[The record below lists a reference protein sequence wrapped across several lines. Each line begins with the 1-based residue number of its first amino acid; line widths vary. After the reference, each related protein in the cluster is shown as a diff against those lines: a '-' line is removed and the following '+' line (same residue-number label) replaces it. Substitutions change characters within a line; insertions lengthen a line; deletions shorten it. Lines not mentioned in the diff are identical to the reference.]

1 MRKFYL
7 LTLMAATAL
16 SMSAVETI
24 KAPKDVF
31 KADLEP
37 GAIHHRVAVD
47 SKDVVNAPAKISYN
61 SETWVYKG
69 TGKYIDSAIA
79 ACYGGTTDAV
89 DVEVYEADGKNGLYK
104 IVGVWPG
111 NADNAVLYIDATDPD
126 FVIVASQSTGITD
139 TVDGPTYIASSSWV
153 YTNTQGGTKEE
164 FLSTYPDSNITL
176 SDMIINIPASALL
189 LNWPEAPADSKYKT
203 DPAGWYTYGESD
215 GAVILPG
222 GTYVDPWSDPVDAT
236 MVETI
241 ISPLFKVD
249 NTTPFTTQIKKK
261 TDAEIYRVIAPWQK
275 FFAANNIASA
285 GPDLE
290 IDATDPTNVIITL
303 QSLEI
308 GGNTDGL
315 YNIMSY
321 SYYALAMSTE
331 TPDEYK
337 ITLTDDG
344 NGNSTISFPYHSCL
358 LFAETSEKIYNAC
371 ADKENLSYITFKSFA
386 GVVDII
392 ADKDNSNAPVEYFN
406 LQGVRVAKP
415 SAGQLVI
422 RRQGSEVT
430 KTIIR

>member
-1 MRKFYL
+1 MRKLYL

-37 GAIHHRVAVD
+37 GTFSHRVAVD
-47 SKDVVNAPAKISYN
+47 SKDVVNAPAKV
-61 SETWVYKG
+61 SEYDSEVWVHKG
-69 TGKYIDSAIA
+69 AGKYIASAVA

-89 DVEVYEADGKNGLYK
+89 DVEVYEADGNNGLYK
-104 IVGVWPG
+104 IEGVWPDII
-111 NADNAVLYIDATDPD
+111 DNGVLYIDATDPD
-126 FVIVASQSTGITD
+126 FVLVASQSTGITD
-139 TVDGPTYIASSSWV
+139 TVDGPLYLASASWV
-153 YTNTQGGTKEE
+153 YTNTQGGTKEV

-189 LNWPEAPADSKYKT
+189 LNWPEAPADSEYET
-203 DPAGWYTYGESD
+203 DPELWYTYGETD

-241 ISPLFKVD
+241 ISPTFGVD
-249 NTTPFTTQIKKK
+249 NSTPFTTQIKKK

-275 FFAANNIASA
+275 FFAAKGIAIA
-285 GPDLE
+285 GSDLD
-290 IDATDPTNVIITL
+290 IDATDPTNVLIT
-303 QSLEI
+303 QQNI
-308 GGNTDGL
+308 GIGSYDV
-315 YNIMSY
+315 MSY
-321 SYYALAMSTE
+321 SYYTWAMATD
-331 TPDEYK
+331 TPDELK

-344 NGNSTISFPYHSCL
+344 NGNSTISFPYHSCIMFDGESL
-358 LFAETSEKIYNAC
+358 YYSCGDQA
-371 ADKENLSYITFKSFA
+371 NLSYITFKSFA
-386 GVVDII
+386 GVGDII

-406 LQGVRVAKP
+406 LQGVRVANP